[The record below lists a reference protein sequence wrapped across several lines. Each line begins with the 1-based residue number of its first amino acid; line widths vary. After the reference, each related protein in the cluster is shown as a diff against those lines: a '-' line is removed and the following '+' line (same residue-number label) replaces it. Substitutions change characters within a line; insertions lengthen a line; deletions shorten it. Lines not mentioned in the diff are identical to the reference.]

1 MVHFMS
7 RYLPSLPAGAPPSLQ
22 ADATRLIS
30 VNATPRRTILVVED
44 DFFLHSAVVDVLR
57 RHGFTVFAALDT
69 NKAWDYLQSE
79 AIDLLFTD
87 IRLPGFVD
95 GLALAALIRKQRPE
109 MKIVVASGHSPAGND
124 RATADEWLC
133 KPYQYDYMVRVIN
146 RLLGEGAAPANP
158 RPFTRGKGPGRRR
171 PIAAP

>member
-1 MVHFMS
+1 MS
-7 RYLPSLPAGAPPSLQ
+7 RDLPSLQAGVLPSLQ
-22 ADATRLIS
+22 ADAPHLIS
-30 VNATPRRTILVVED
+30 APAAPHRTILVVED

-57 RHGFTVFAALDT
+57 RHGFTVFAAWTT

-79 AIDLLFTD
+79 AIDLLLTD

-109 MKIVVASGHSPAGND
+109 MKIVVASGHAPAGND

-133 KPYQYDYMVRVIN
+133 KPYQYDYMVTVI
-146 RLLGEGAAPANP
+146 
-158 RPFTRGKGPGRRR
+158 
-171 PIAAP
+171 